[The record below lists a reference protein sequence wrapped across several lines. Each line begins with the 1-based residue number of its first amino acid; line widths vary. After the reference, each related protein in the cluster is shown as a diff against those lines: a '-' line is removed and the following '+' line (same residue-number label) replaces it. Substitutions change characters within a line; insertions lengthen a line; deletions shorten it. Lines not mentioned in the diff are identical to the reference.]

1 MPDVPIPDEFPR
13 GYDTNPKLSEGDLE
27 NIVKKVLEKNMS
39 ELLKEN
45 GMQDFID
52 QELTKAK
59 ETRAKATAEDPQTTS
74 LLKNL
79 TRIKAT
85 IELKNSD
92 IFTSKTSYQTAQ
104 KVFQFHDSITDV
116 TAVDAPTDTSANGL
130 LDNDLTL
137 YSKIADAATDFYSDV
152 SEAATEALETH
163 KKMMKKILKNHS
175 NLSDAEINDLVDNN
189 SDRTG
194 KAKGKVTLDDLNA
207 EQKAQIKGA
216 TKSVLDRFGDFVKD
230 VGKGLYDLVLKIIEL
245 AKLLAPIFGIW
256 VLYNLLKHV
265 LSGCYWHPTNPKC
278 KYTGENGEAW
288 TTLQTVKKTMKK
300 EDTQASTMNMATFGA
315 TGKKPQAQC
324 ACNDSTILKVV
335 KNEKD
340 EYGTIN
346 TDGISTKNDCLDD
359 TTRQKADDGTIGCFN
374 RVEEPKPI
382 CLKWTGDDN
391 RSAATICGGRYEFY
405 EADLG
410 DILDAGLNLVEKA
423 ITDPFGFIKIII
435 YVIVAIIMVF
445 VVISMLRY
453 AMSK

>member
-13 GYDTNPKLSEGDLE
+13 GYDTDPKLGAADLE

-45 GMQDFID
+45 GMKDFIE

-59 ETRAKATAEDPQTTS
+59 AKDTNNIQSVLT
-74 LLKNL
+74 KNL

-85 IELKNSD
+85 IELKNSE

-116 TAVDAPTDTSANGL
+116 TGTELGENPTAKDLLNNDIELYTEIARKATEFYDA
-130 LDNDLTL
+130 
-137 YSKIADAATDFYSDV
+137 ADAAGADSD
-152 SEAATEALETH
+152 AKKALETH

-189 SDRTG
+189 SKPKTRKLT
-194 KAKGKVTLDDLNA
+194 A
-207 EQKAQIKGA
+207 EERAQIQGA
-216 TKSVLDRFGDFVKD
+216 TKSVLQTFGDYVKD
-230 VGKGLYDLVLKIIEL
+230 IGKGLYKLVLKIIEL
-245 AKLLAPIFGIW
+245 AKALAPIFGIW

-288 TTLQTVKKTMKK
+288 TKLQTVKKTMKK
-300 EDTQASTMNMATFGA
+300 EDTQASTMNMATFGL

-346 TDGISTKNDCLDD
+346 TDGILTTDECLDD
-359 TTRQKADDGTIGCFN
+359 NKNSTTDKTIGCFN
-374 RVEEPKPI
+374 RVVDPKPI
-382 CLKWTGDDN
+382 CLKAGPGEGD

-445 VVISMLRY
+445 VVISILKY
-453 AMSK
+453 VMSK